1 MFLRLLLLFLF
12 LAQAPV
18 ISCSEEQ
25 EDPTQLQEEV
35 EEKFELRE
43 YKDHQL
49 CEMQL
54 SNGMRV
60 ILKNVT
66 ADEDELEIRL
76 IAQGGWTSFIK
87 QEKSN
92 ARIATDVLWESGFG
106 SLTPDQIS
114 SLMWRNS
121 VELTNDIY
129 PFSRTIEGSASEEGV
144 ETLFKM
150 INWLF
155 TEPQFTEEGYN
166 QAKSYLTETLKFQP
180 YDANRMFDYLSKSLN
195 TAYYKG
201 FRQLSIQTLKAKT
214 DLAGVREA
222 YEKSFGD
229 PGEFIA
235 IITGSFDQ
243 ETIVAFVK
251 KYLAAIPLKVKRQF
265 LMTVKE
271 NGSPQFPAGV
281 TRVEVP
287 SLQLGPTE
295 TVTRI
300 TFPLKTKISE
310 TNFKKLFLL
319 SKLIDRRLE
328 KVFQSRDTRSNNQTY
343 VSYDFPFYPY
353 IEETWITIQLRGR
366 EGSPGTSPEL
376 LEKTVV
382 AALNKLRTEGP
393 TVDEI
398 EYLKKFS
405 SNPHEQLIENDQ
417 MLQLFVINERE
428 TEWALDTIVEAAAIK
443 ETIGQ
448 EELRKVISD
457 FIAIDN
463 YTVIFSE
470 KDSSSLS
477 R

>member
-1 MFLRLLLLFLF
+1 MFSRLLLLFAILT
-12 LAQAPV
+12 QAPA
-18 ISCSEEQ
+18 ISWSQQQ
-25 EDPTQLQEEV
+25 EDSTHLQQEV
-35 EEKFELRE
+35 KEGIEIRE
-43 YKDHQL
+43 FKGHQL

-60 ILKNVT
+60 ILKQVA

-87 QEKSN
+87 QEKAN

-106 SLTPDQIS
+106 KLSPDQIS

-155 TEPQFTEEGYN
+155 TEPQFTEEGYA
-166 QAKSYLTETLKFQP
+166 QAKSYLTDTLKFQP

-214 DLAGVREA
+214 DLAGVKEA

-235 IITGSFDQ
+235 IITGSFEQ
-243 ETIVAFVK
+243 EEIVSLVK
-251 KYLAAIPLKVKRQF
+251 RYLATIPLQLKNRF
-265 LMTVKE
+265 LMTAKE
-271 NGSPQFPAGV
+271 NGAPQFPSGV

-295 TVTRI
+295 TLTRI

-328 KVFQSRDTRSNNQTY
+328 KVFKSRDSRSNNQTY

-353 IEETWITIQLRGR
+353 IDETWITIQLRGR
-366 EGSPGTSPEL
+366 EGTPETSPAL

-382 AALNKLRTEGP
+382 AALEKLQAEGP
-393 TVDEI
+393 TADEV

-405 SNPHEQLIENDQ
+405 SNPHEQLIENEQ
-417 MLQLFVINERE
+417 MLQLFIVNERE
-428 TEWALDTIVEAAAIK
+428 TDWVLDTIVEAAAISEK
-443 ETIGQ
+443 IGQ
-448 EELRKVISD
+448 EELRKVIRD

-470 KDSSSLS
+470 KGSSHLS